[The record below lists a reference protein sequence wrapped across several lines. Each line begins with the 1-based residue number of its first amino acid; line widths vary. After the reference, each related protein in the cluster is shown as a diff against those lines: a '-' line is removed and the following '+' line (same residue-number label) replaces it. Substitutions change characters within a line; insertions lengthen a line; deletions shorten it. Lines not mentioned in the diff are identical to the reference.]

1 MDTLAVENLVDFFV
15 SAMAM
20 GFAFICANFAYSFI
34 AGTSLEDKLKD
45 FVGGDLE
52 DDN

>member
-1 MDTLAVENLVDFFV
+1 LKTSLISLLALWLWALPFF
-15 SAMAM
+15 
-20 GFAFICANFAYSFI
+20 ANFAYSFI

>member
-1 MDTLAVENLVDFFV
+1 MDTVTVENLVDFFV
-15 SAMAM
+15 STVAM
-20 GFAFICANFAYSFI
+20 GFAFFCANFVYSFI
-34 AGTSLEDKLKD
+34 VGTSLEDKLKD

>member
-15 SAMAM
+15 SSMAM